1 MPTHS
6 LTLELD
12 DDTYEEL
19 AVAAR
24 DHGEEPAAAA
34 RRILREALRAYM
46 VQMET
51 ERGFPQA

>member
-1 MPTHS
+1 MSAHS

-12 DDTYEEL
+12 DDTYAEL

-24 DHGEEPAAAA
+24 DRGEEPAAAA
-34 RRILREALRAYM
+34 TRILREALRAYM
-46 VQMET
+46 VQMEA